1 MTITFVKKIL
11 LNGDSCPKC
20 QDVEH
25 RLRNSGYY
33 DRIDRV
39 EVVDERDE
47 NTQGAVLARI
57 HGVDLAPFFVVED
70 ERGTRVYTVFL
81 KFVKEELNESVESS
95 AKDAED
101 TLRANPDLD
110 FL

>member
-11 LNGDSCPKC
+11 LNGDPCPKC
-20 QDVEH
+20 KDVEQ
-25 RLRNSGYY
+25 RLKSSGYY

-39 EVVDERDE
+39 EVIDERDP
-47 NTQGAVLARI
+47 NTHGAVIAQT
-57 HGVDLAPFFVVED
+57 HSVDIAPFFVVED
-70 ERGTRVYTVFL
+70 EHGIRIYTVYL
-81 KFVKEELNESVESS
+81 KFVKEELNQDVEGS